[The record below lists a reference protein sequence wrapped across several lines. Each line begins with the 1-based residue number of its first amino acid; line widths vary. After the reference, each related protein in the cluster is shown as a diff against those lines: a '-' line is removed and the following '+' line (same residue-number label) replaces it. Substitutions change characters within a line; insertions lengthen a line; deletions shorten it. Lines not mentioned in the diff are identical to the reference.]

1 MLIDF
6 FPSQMGQL
14 IMVSGQIGLIPGSMT
29 LPQPPNFQAEC
40 RLSLRHARRVLEA
53 MDKDVDLSNAF
64 QA

>member
-1 MLIDF
+1 
-6 FPSQMGQL
+6 MGQL

-53 MDKDVDLSNAF
+53 MDKDVNLSNAF

>member
-1 MLIDF
+1 
-6 FPSQMGQL
+6 MGQL

-29 LPQPPNFQAEC
+29 LPQPPNFQAEG

-53 MDKDVDLSNAF
+53 MDKDVNLSNAF